1 MIFSLIVSIALAAN
15 SFHHYDLNTAWKKWS
30 NEFGHTETVMMHGLS
45 DERKQAF
52 AYNYALVRQHNS
64 MNTSWT
70 LELNEFAAMPFDE
83 FRQRNGY
90 KRYMRENAPKAT
102 SVHKMSG
109 IEAPSSID
117 WRPKLVNPVK
127 NQGQCGSCWTFSTVA
142 SLESAYAKLTSS
154 LEEFS
159 EQDLVDCVKN
169 YQGCCNGCGGG
180 LMDYAFGYMKDD
192 QSGADDMESNYPY
205 TAKDGTC
212 AYSASKAFT
221 GAKVTG
227 FVDVTSKDE
236 DALLDAVATQGVIS
250 IAVNAAHH
258 WQLYSGGILDVSFLC
273 NPDQLDHGVAVVGYG
288 TEDKDYW
295 IVRNSWGPSWGEEG
309 YIRLVR
315 GKNMCGV
322 ATQPSYPTM
331 ETAN

>member
-1 MIFSLIVSIALAAN
+1 
-15 SFHHYDLNTAWKKWS
+15 
-30 NEFGHTETVMMHGLS
+30 MMHGLS

-169 YQGCCNGCGGG
+169 YQGCCNGCQGG

-212 AYSASKAFT
+212 VYSSSKAFT
-221 GAKVTG
+221 GATVTG

-236 DALLDAVATQGVIS
+236 DALMDAVATQGVIS

-273 NPDQLDHGVAVVGYG
+273 NPDDLDHGVAVVGYG

-295 IVRNSWGPSWGEEG
+295 IVRNSWGPTWGEEG